1 MTSYYKDTSYLKQT
15 GIVSGQ
21 SYKFRVRARNKWGYG
36 PYSNWVSIEAS
47 TNPDYKSS
55 KPITQNS
62 GNSVLISWPKP
73 QEKGSAI
80 LEYEIVIR
88 TSDGVIFSDE
98 TVHCDGANT

>member
-1 MTSYYKDTSYLKQT
+1 MNWVALVGDDTGGTAILSYNLEMLVGDVEVELVGMTSYYKDTSYLKQT

-47 TNPDYKSS
+47 TNPDYQSS

-73 QEKGSAI
+73 
-80 LEYEIVIR
+80 
-88 TSDGVIFSDE
+88 
-98 TVHCDGANT
+98 